1 MRALGYE
8 INFSPFA
15 VSEGTKVQRESMS
28 VHIAWRTW
36 ADVAADDKKRDR
48 RNVERRKIIKKQTT
62 GKNDSFANSI
72 KIAKVIIDAHAK
84 NKKKE
89 KKASQKRRIIKHC
102 TSEVDNRRRM
112 SLTQQLETARSI
124 IVPDKS
130 QQESLERSKN
140 KSRLIKDQLAGKR
153 RPSFSEE
160 IEVGKKVIVDSE
172 KRFRVPPAV
181 AQEVSCFHFIHISLI
196 V

>member
-8 INFSPFA
+8 INFSPFV

-28 VHIAWRTW
+28 VHIALRTW

-48 RNVERRKIIKKQTT
+48 RNAERRKIIKKQTT

-72 KIAKVIIDAHAK
+72 KIAKMVIDAHAK

-172 KRFRVPPAV
+172 KRFRVPLAV
-181 AQEVSCFHFIHISLI
+181 AQEVRTFHFIHISLI

>member
-1 MRALGYE
+1 
-8 INFSPFA
+8 
-15 VSEGTKVQRESMS
+15 MS
-28 VHIAWRTW
+28 AYIAWRTW

-48 RNVERRKIIKKQTT
+48 RNAERRKIIKKQTT

-84 NKKKE
+84 NKKNE

-181 AQEVSCFHFIHISLI
+181 AQEVSCFHFIHISLM

>member
-62 GKNDSFANSI
+62 GKNNSFANSI

-84 NKKKE
+84 NKKNE

-160 IEVGKKVIVDSE
+160 IEVGKIVIVDSE
-172 KRFRVPPAV
+172 KRFRVPLAV